1 MIDWR
6 LIDDVSQIE
15 SIKEASFKKP
25 QLIFKHSTRC
35 SISSTA
41 KNRLERNWSPGE
53 NRVDVYYL
61 DLIRYKD
68 ISNTIA
74 HFFNV
79 PHESPQ
85 VLWIQNGACVYNASH
100 FGINAG
106 DLDGLLTEVR
116 L

>member
-1 MIDWR
+1 MVNWR
-6 LIDDVSQIE
+6 FIDDVSQLENIRE
-15 SIKEASFKKP
+15 TSFKKP

-41 KNRLERNWSPGE
+41 KNRLERNWSPDDKQ
-53 NRVDVYYL
+53 VDVHYL
-61 DLIRYKD
+61 DLIRYRE

-74 HFFNV
+74 HLFSI

-85 VLWIQNGACVYNASH
+85 VLMIQNGTCVYDASH

-106 DLDGLLTEVR
+106 DLDDLLAAKNA
-116 L
+116 